1 MYHYLFLIFLLGWLS
16 LPERILAQTKQKPL
30 KVTLIQAQLAW
41 GNVDANLDAFGKR
54 IEQCPDCDLI
64 VFPELFT
71 SGCEMKKRDAQEKAD
86 TKDIVSQQYLN
97 ICLLYTSPSPRDTR

>member
-30 KVTLIQAQLAW
+30 KVVLIQAQLAW

-54 IEQCPDCDLI
+54 IEQCPDCELI

-71 SGCEMKKRDAQEKAD
+71 SGCEMKREMRKKRLIPK
-86 TKDIVSQQYLN
+86 
-97 ICLLYTSPSPRDTR
+97 TSFHNNT